1 MNVVRHEGAFGERP
15 KQGVDRLD
23 LGKRVAEEHDLE
35 VAQIGLLGQPACK
48 RPAQFRR
55 RAFQNIKIDSFGH
68 FAAARWTKKSTS
80 SGTGRPVLPFCEP
93 PSHAVPATS
102 KWAQCRSL
110 GNFQRTD
117 AAVQAPPSRPPTF
130 AISAKLLFN
139 CSTYSSPMGIGQA
152 RSSARL
158 PAVASFFDKYVCVL
172 IYVV

>member
-1 MNVVRHEGAFGERP
+1 MNVVRHEGAFGGRP
-15 KQGVDRLD
+15 KQGVDCLD

-35 VAQIGLLGQPACK
+35 VAQIGLLGQPAGK
-48 RPAQFRR
+48 RPPLFRR

-93 PSHAVPATS
+93 LSHAVPATS
-102 KWAQCRSL
+102 RCAQCRSL
-110 GNFQRTD
+110 ANFQRNE

-139 CSTYSSPMGIGQA
+139 CSTYSSPIGSRQA
-152 RSSARL
+152 RSSAQM
-158 PAVASFFDKYVCVL
+158 PADCNSPASASSLL
-172 IYVV
+172 IK